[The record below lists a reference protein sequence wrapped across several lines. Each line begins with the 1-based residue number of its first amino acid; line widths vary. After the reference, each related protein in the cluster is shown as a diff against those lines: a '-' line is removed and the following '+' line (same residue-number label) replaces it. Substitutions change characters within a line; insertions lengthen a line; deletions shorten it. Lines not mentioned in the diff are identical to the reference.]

1 MRKRAFT
8 LIELLVVIAIIAI
21 LAAILFPVFAK
32 ARERAAASACISNSN
47 QIGKSLM
54 MYTDDH
60 DGAYPLNRFYRN
72 GTPSY
77 PYTWKR
83 AMDPYVKTKDV
94 WSCPS
99 NAAKRAAGSRA
110 LSFESPI
117 GDESNIRH
125 PAFANDT
132 SRASWLPSGHSYN
145 GGAFH
150 EELGVRN
157 LSRIKN
163 PAGVAVILESRTANP
178 DLGPWV
184 FTWMTDP
191 TGTRPPAAE
200 GSGGRMGVFH
210 HHNKRMTV
218 TFADGHSAG
227 VSLPQMYQQNMWG
240 VEPGS
245 YRYDGRW
252 ADVQRGAVKANWP
265 PRAQEE
271 YW

>member
-1 MRKRAFT
+1 MSRRAFT

-21 LAAILFPVFAK
+21 LAAILFPVFAR
-32 ARERAAASACISNSN
+32 ARERAAATACLSNTN

-60 DGAYPLNRFYRN
+60 EGAYPLNRFYRN
-72 GTPSY
+72 GAPSY

-83 AMDPYVKTKDV
+83 AMDPYVKTKEV

-110 LSFESPI
+110 LDFNSQI
-117 GDESNIRH
+117 GDESNVRH
-125 PAFANDT
+125 PAFASDT

-150 EELGVRN
+150 EELGVRTTG
-157 LSRIKN
+157 KVKD

-191 TGTRPPAAE
+191 TGTNPPAAE
-200 GSGGRMGVFH
+200 NSGGRKGVFH
-210 HHNKRMTV
+210 VHGKRMNL

-227 VSLPQMYQQNMWG
+227 VTLPQMYQQNMWG

-245 YRYDGRW
+245 VRYAQRW
-252 ADVQRGAVKANWP
+252 GDVQYGSVRTNWHP
-265 PRAQEE
+265 YAQDE